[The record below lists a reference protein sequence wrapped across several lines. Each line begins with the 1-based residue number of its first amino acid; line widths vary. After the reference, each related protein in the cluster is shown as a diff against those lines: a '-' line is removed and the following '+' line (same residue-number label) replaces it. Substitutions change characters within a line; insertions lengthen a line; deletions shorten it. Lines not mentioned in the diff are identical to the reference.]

1 MLCLLVTC
9 CNHQL
14 PVSQANIEC
23 VAVSNYD
30 RNTRE
35 GFVWSYPVEK
45 ASCGNNIWCFG
56 WRQGKSPMKDNMI
69 QCSFVELLFF
79 ECQKSGRCQLRALG
93 GPSHADRP
101 GSMLQTMPKLWWGG
115 NWIQHLCFCP
125 LFHCVISHPSGCK
138 CTVFHC
144 SMCCTV
150 HCLCTIFMIDGH
162 ALIRP
167 TFAMTC
173 QNKTMSV
180 WLQAFGEFFWAFVM
194 NEANIFWEFSK
205 YGRNRSPW
213 REGRWFATCILNNEC
228 MLIEAKQMSSKER
241 FLDLECDSL
250 SWSRAKFCPGQVTFL
265 RYDVKPFPVKYGRFS
280 TWSIQSGL
288 FAKAC
293 FWSSQSSWMFII

>member
-1 MLCLLVTC
+1 MRGCQQLWSKHPWRICLE
-9 CNHQL
+9 L
-14 PVSQANIEC
+14 PSWKSILRKQHLMFWMKAGKI
-23 VAVSNYD
+23 SNERQYD
-30 RNTRE
+30 SM
-35 GFVWSYPVEK
+35 FVCWT
-45 ASCGNNIWCFG
+45 AFLW
-56 WRQGKSPMKDNMI
+56 
-69 QCSFVELLFF
+69 
-79 ECQKSGRCQLRALG
+79 
-93 GPSHADRP
+93 
-101 GSMLQTMPKLWWGG
+101 MPKVWQMSATSTGWTVTRRQTRFHAPNNAKTVVGG
-115 NWIQHLCFCP
+115 KLNSTSLLLSTVSLCHFPSIRMQMYSVP
-125 LFHCVISHPSGCK
+125 LFH
-138 CTVFHC
+138 VFHC